1 LGEAD
6 MNRRFFLQKTT
17 AFCLGCMAM
26 AKAGISWAKGVP
38 SDPGSTS
45 AGASAPET
53 VALPAFEKSSGFP
66 LEKALHERRSVRSFD
81 PAKKLSLE
89 EISRL
94 LWAADGVNRSDGKRT
109 APSARARYPLE
120 ILAALPDGVYLYEPA
135 EHRMKKLISVD
146 IRTAIP
152 RQDNFKS
159 AAMTVLYVIDT
170 KKSEGKMEYADL
182 EIGCIGQNLFLQATA
197 MGLASCI
204 FAYANIDK
212 VSKAIGLKEHQVF
225 RMAQAV
231 GAAK

>member
-1 LGEAD
+1 
-6 MNRRFFLQKTT
+6 MNRRFFLQRVT
-17 AFCLGCMAM
+17 AFSLGCMAM
-26 AKAGISWAKGVP
+26 AKAGISWAKGMP
-38 SDPGSTS
+38 SDPGRTAAATS
-45 AGASAPET
+45 AAET
-53 VALPAFEKSSGFP
+53 VALPAFEKSGGFP
-66 LEKALHERRSVRSFD
+66 LEKALQERRSIRSFD

-109 APSARARYPLE
+109 APSAMARYPLE
-120 ILAALPDGVYLYEPA
+120 IMAALPDGVYLYEPA
-135 EHRMKKLISVD
+135 EHRMKKLISED
-146 IRTAIP
+146 ILSMIP

-159 AAMTVLYVIDT
+159 AAMTVLYVVNT
-170 KKSEGKMEYADL
+170 RKSEGKMEYADL

-204 FAYANIDK
+204 FAYANMDK